1 MSRVVVLGGSG
12 AMGAQVCR
20 LLRERGNDVLA
31 ASRATGVDVCTGA
44 GLEAALSGADTVVDC
59 LNVVTM
65 SRRTAVSFFAG
76 AATRVSDAAATA
88 GVGHIVCLSIVNVT
102 DPTVRRLTG
111 YYAGKAAQEQAYAA
125 GPVPLTLAR
134 TTAWFSL
141 AETFLSQIRLGPLAL
156 VPGLALQPV
165 HPLAA
170 ATFVADA
177 VESGPAP
184 TSPPSTSPTHAGP
197 THAGP
202 THAGPTHAGPT
213 VRQLAGPQVMDAA
226 VMARAVASARH
237 PGVRVTR
244 LPIPV
249 RGLREALLP
258 EPGVPQDQRTFEEWL
273 TQA

>member
-12 AMGAQVCR
+12 AMGAQVSR
-20 LLRERGNDVLA
+20 LLRERGHDVLA
-31 ASRATGVDVCTGA
+31 ASRATGVDVRTGA

-76 AATRVSDAAATA
+76 AATRVADAAAAA
-88 GVGHIVCLSIVNVT
+88 GVGHIVCLSIGNVT
-102 DPTVRRLTG
+102 DPAVRRLTG
-111 YYAGKAAQEQAYAA
+111 YYAGKAAQEEAYAA

-141 AETFLSQIRLGPLAL
+141 AETFLSQIRLGSLAL

-177 VESGPAP
+177 VESGPA
-184 TSPPSTSPTHAGP
+184 TTLGP
-197 THAGP
+197 A
-202 THAGPTHAGPT
+202 

-226 VMARAVASARH
+226 AMARAVASARH
-237 PGVRVTR
+237 PGVRVAR

-258 EPGVPQDQRTFEEWL
+258 SADVACDRRTFEEWL
-273 TQA
+273 TS

>member
-197 THAGP
+197 TS
-202 THAGPTHAGPT
+202 TGPT

-273 TQA
+273 PQA